1 MIIYIDEN
9 IPPNF
14 AKGFDLIQSTMN
26 GRLSETI
33 YVKSL
38 KEVFYQGI
46 NDEEWIPLISKE
58 NSCIIT
64 TDINIHRKKHLNE
77 LYRNYNI
84 GLFYLKPKSKKM
96 GMSSWDMVNSLV
108 KHWEEICKLSINE
121 ERPFLVE
128 INFRNKNL
136 KWTRFKK

>member
-26 GRLSETI
+26 NRLSEPVNVRSI
-33 YVKSL
+33 RDVYNK
-38 KEVFYQGI
+38 GI
-46 NDEEWIPLISKE
+46 KDEDWIPLISKDK
-58 NSCIIT
+58 SCVIT

-84 GLFYLKPKSKKM
+84 GLFYLKPKSKKI
-96 GMSSWDMVNSLV
+96 GMSSWEMANSLV

-128 INFRNKNL
+128 VNTRNKSL
-136 KWTRFKK
+136 KSTRFR